1 MPRVNVTGIGVIDFP
16 DDMTQDQIA
25 NAIETE
31 LPTYLETKRKQDEEP
46 VVPDLSMG
54 EAFKRSVVRGG
65 KQISSAFGDVIPA
78 IGASALGFDEYAKR
92 QMEEAAGTQE
102 EIARKY
108 AAGVPSY
115 KNVKDIGSG
124 AQYLVESVGEQLPQ
138 LATAIVPGGVGAM
151 IGRRAAVGAAEAA
164 GLGLKETA
172 ATIAARQNLGQNVGV
187 YLGSYSQVAPEVFQ
201 NIYNETGQ
209 LEPGVS
215 LLFSSVGAALDSAFP
230 SYLMNKI
237 TTPTK
242 IGIVEK
248 LLEKSGM
255 EPGIIRKALASLP
268 ESVALEGLTEGTQE
282 AISMKAENFI
292 DQNKGLFDSKGWER
306 ILESTIKGAVAGGA
320 FGTATGAIEGIKDR
334 VAQPQPSTEEPAPGT
349 DLGTTGLP
357 PTTPLSPSDTT
368 INKALFVDEDLIN
381 TLGLPSNAGIV
392 RRIKDLEI
400 NQENASKI
408 QTELSKYQGDDAV
421 KQNINKLLARPE
433 FEGVQIGKQPR
444 GTKTTGLGSNIPVS
458 AGSAQTTPT
467 TQTTITDGTG
477 NVGAGVDATELARR
491 AKGSA
496 AAKADTLGVMSEA
509 DQLRNQAATIQKEL
523 DSQSTLPEIIKQSMR
538 DQIASLQKQATEAE
552 SRKEEL
558 LKPLQKTATKQTK
571 YDYSAVSPIIE
582 QAYNDGVITPENY
595 NAAKQMMA
603 NNIHPPEML
612 IGMVENARKQQ
623 EAGVTGTGK
632 KVLPANQQKAANVW
646 NSVSNRIKFN
656 DLVPEDQATIVDA
669 HNNNRLDR
677 DLVDEI
683 VEGGGYLDDSYNR
696 ISRNET
702 TGESFKDSSFDERE
716 ILDIH
721 DILSNSS
728 TLGKALKSIKQQ
740 HYSNLSRPYQRLI
753 DKLLT
758 VKKALNTKL
767 YHTATMSH
775 RETTKESII
784 PGVYSRIDHDIQTF
798 KEAGLKT
805 LLHEAVHAAV
815 ITETA
820 NHIVSVRKRDAQG
833 NIVLDENGEEIWNHR
848 IINDSALGKQL
859 LSILNNA
866 REAAKKEGIF
876 KYYGI
881 TNVDEMLAEAFT
893 DPMFQVFLSNQPG
906 VTSPKTT
913 LWQDF
918 LNAIRGMLRI
928 QDSQKTMLED
938 IVTLSAPLFKGKQN
952 ALDRTMDKLT
962 GRDQEY
968 YNVVNLGGVDPAG
981 ARKLIN
987 SVGETV
993 KNLPAYNST
1002 IAKEVRNVTSTLP
1015 DKLRGL
1021 AISFMSLPQKA
1032 ELYGKNL
1039 PALNGLLKALELR
1052 GSTMERLHKE
1062 VEDLTYK
1069 GIKIIQ
1075 DKKYNPQIIAKFN
1088 RIGTE
1093 LSARKIDPRKD
1104 SKQENWDEELVRA
1117 WNSLPA
1123 PLRELGEEYADKYE
1137 KYRNDMIDMIEQLSG
1152 ADLAAQM
1159 RKRFE
1164 KEKISFYFPL
1174 RRKGNYRLAFYD
1186 KDGIEETVQ
1195 HFETPAELEAAKQKA
1210 DKANATDIRTSMIG
1224 REINYKDT
1232 PPLGFVKTVI
1242 DKLGESIE
1250 DSPEKDTLIND
1261 VYKMY
1266 LDLFP
1271 DDSIRQQMK
1280 KREGV
1285 PGYIEDIVG
1294 GFADTGSRLATQ
1306 LANLEHRPKLDALY
1320 KELDEQKRAFI
1331 NNNPDIKE
1339 NAAITQVVQDMVNQK
1354 KFVDNPVPDSW
1365 SAQLS
1370 WVSYIWNIA
1379 GNISSAVINL
1389 TQVPMVV
1396 MPMLGGE
1403 YTWNEAF
1410 DALSAAY
1417 KMYFKGNLFNDNN
1430 RNFLPDHTFGANLKP
1445 SDKHYKLYHAA
1456 LNRSIIRRGIGY
1468 ELNELRRKSTD
1479 DYTGTKSKIYTG
1491 LGWMFQNS
1499 ERMNREVT
1507 LIAAYDLALKKHKG
1521 NVDAAIEDAI
1531 KLTTRAHSHTLT
1543 EAGPKMFQN
1552 GLGKVAFTFKRFAQA
1567 QIYNIARLFYV
1578 ATKDLSAQERATARR
1593 QLFGIMGMTY
1603 MFSGLQ
1609 GLPLYGALNML
1620 STAIAGMFGDD
1631 DEPYDFDEE
1640 IRAAF
1645 GDLGY
1650 KGPLNQILNVDIA
1663 ARTGFNGMVFHDDPR
1678 RLAEVGFGP
1687 YFIEHF
1693 FGPAYQTIAVN
1704 PVRAAKLWDEGQT
1717 ERALETLM
1725 PSVTK
1730 NMMKSFRFATE
1741 GATTTNGIKIIDD
1754 PGAYNNLM
1762 QIFGF
1767 TNADLSEAYT
1777 RASSMKQAEEKILKR
1792 RTQLLDLH
1800 YLAKINGDDDML
1812 DKIDEDISKYNSKV
1826 PVGIKIT
1833 RDTISRSNR
1842 GHKEREKQS
1851 RDGIV
1856 ISKKLKDDIVEKY
1869 GD

>member
-1 MPRVNVTGIGVIDFP
+1 MPRVNIEGVGPVDFP

-25 NAIETE
+25 NAIESE
-31 LPTYLETKRKQDEEP
+31 LPTYLETKRKQAEEP
-46 VVPDLSMG
+46 VLPDLSMG

-65 KQISSAFGDVIPA
+65 KQVSSAFGDVIPA
-78 IGASALGFDEYAKR
+78 MIGSAVGADEFAKR

-124 AQYLVESVGEQLPQ
+124 AQYLVESVGEQIPNI
-138 LATAIVPGGVGAM
+138 ATALVPGGVGAM
-151 IGRRAAVGAAEAA
+151 IGRRAGLSAAQAA
-164 GLGLKETA
+164 GLGLEETVAATA
-172 ATIAARQNLGQNVGV
+172 AKQNLGQNLGV
-187 YLGSYSQVAPEVFQ
+187 YLGSFSQNAPEVFQ

-237 TTPTK
+237 TKPAK

-255 EPGIIRKALASLP
+255 EPGMIRKAVASLP
-268 ESVALEGLTEGTQE
+268 ESVALEGLTEGAQE
-282 AISMKAENFI
+282 AISMQAENFI
-292 DQNKGLFDSKGWER
+292 DQNKGLFDSKGWDR
-306 ILESTIKGAVAGGA
+306 ILESSIKGAVAGGA
-320 FGTATGAIEGIKDR
+320 FGTTAGAIEGIKDR

-357 PTTPLSPSDTT
+357 PTTPLSPSDTA

-381 TLGLPSNAGIV
+381 TLGLPTNAGIV
-392 RRIKDLEI
+392 KRIKDLEI
-400 NQENASKI
+400 NQENAPTI
-408 QTELSKYQGDDAV
+408 QTELSKYQGDDVV
-421 KQNINKLLARPE
+421 KQNIDKLLARPE
-433 FEGVQIGKQPR
+433 FEGVQIGQQPR
-444 GTKTTGLGSNIPVS
+444 GTKTTGPGSNIPLPP
-458 AGSAQTTPT
+458 GPTQTTPT
-467 TQTTITDGTG
+467 AQTTVADGTG
-477 NVGAGVDATELARR
+477 IAGAGVDATELIRR
-491 AKGSA
+491 AEGSPTTQT
-496 AAKADTLGVMSEA
+496 DTLG
-509 DQLRNQAATIQKEL
+509 QQKPI
-523 DSQSTLPEIIKQSMR
+523 T
-538 DQIASLQKQATEAE
+538 
-552 SRKEEL
+552 
-558 LKPLQKTATKQTK
+558 

-646 NSVSNRIKFN
+646 NSVSNRVKFD

-669 HNNNRLDR
+669 HNNNRVDR

-683 VEGGGYLDDSYNR
+683 VEGGGYLDDSYSR
-696 ISRNET
+696 VSRNQA
-702 TGESFKDSSFDERE
+702 TGETFKDTKFDERE
-716 ILDIH
+716 ILDVH

-728 TLGKALKSIKQQ
+728 TLGKALKGIKQQ
-740 HYSNLSRPYQRLI
+740 HYSSLPKPYQRLI
-753 DKLLT
+753 DRLLT

-784 PGVYSRIDHDIQTF
+784 PGFYNRVDHDIQTF

-833 NIVLDENGEEIWNHR
+833 KIVLDESGEEVWNHR

-893 DPMFQVFLSNQPG
+893 DPMFQLFLSKQPG

-918 LNAIRGMLRI
+918 LNAIRGILKI

-968 YNVVNLGGVDPAG
+968 YNVVSIGGVDPSG

-987 SVGETV
+987 SVGDTV
-993 KNLPAYNST
+993 KNLPGYNST
-1002 IAKEVRNVTSTLP
+1002 IAQEVRNATSTLP
-1015 DKLRGL
+1015 DKMRGL
-1021 AISFMSLPQKA
+1021 ALSFMSLPQKV
-1032 ELYGKNL
+1032 ELYGKKL
-1039 PALNGLLKALELR
+1039 PALGGLLKALELR

-1062 VEDLTYK
+1062 VEDLTTK

-1104 SKQENWDEELVRA
+1104 SKQENWDEELVRG
-1117 WNSLPA
+1117 WNSLPKE
-1123 PLRELGEEYADKYE
+1123 LRELGEEYADKYE
-1137 KYRNDMIDMIEQLSG
+1137 KYRNDMIDMIEKLSG

-1195 HFETPAELEAAKQKA
+1195 HFETPAELEAARQKA
-1210 DKANATDIRTSMIG
+1210 DKASAKDIRTSMIG
-1224 REINYKDT
+1224 REINYQDT

-1250 DSPEKDTLIND
+1250 NSPEKDTLIND
-1261 VYKMY
+1261 IYKMY

-1306 LANLEHRPKLDALY
+1306 LANLEHRPRLDAIY
-1320 KELDEQKRAFI
+1320 KELDEQKRTFI
-1331 NNNPDIKE
+1331 NNNPDVKE
-1339 NAAITQVVQDMVNQK
+1339 NGVITQVVQDMVNQK
-1354 KFVDNPVPDSW
+1354 KFIDNPVPDSW
-1365 SAQLS
+1365 AAQLS
-1370 WVSYIWNIA
+1370 WVSYTWNIA
-1379 GNISSAVINL
+1379 GNISSAIINL
-1389 TQVPMVV
+1389 TQIPMVV

-1403 YTWNEAF
+1403 YTWGEAF
-1410 DALSAAY
+1410 DALSTAY
-1417 KMYFKGNLFNDNN
+1417 KMYFKGGLFNDNN
-1430 RNFLPDHTFGANLKP
+1430 RNYMPDHTFGANLKP
-1445 SDKHYKLYHAA
+1445 GDKHYKLYHAA
-1456 LNRSIIRRGIGY
+1456 LNRSVIRRGIGY
-1468 ELNELRRKSTD
+1468 ELNELRRKSTE
-1479 DYTGTKSKIYTG
+1479 DYTGTKAKINTA
-1491 LGWMFQNS
+1491 LGWVFQNS

-1507 LIAAYDLALKKHKG
+1507 LIAAYDLALKKHRG
-1521 NVDAAIEDAI
+1521 NTDAAIEDAI
-1531 KLTTRAHSHTLT
+1531 RLTTRAHSHALS

-1578 ATKDLSAQERATARR
+1578 ATKDLSAQERAIARK

-1603 MFSGLQ
+1603 MASGLQ

-1640 IRAAF
+1640 VRSAF
-1645 GDLGY
+1645 GALGY
-1650 KGPLNQILNVDIA
+1650 KGPLNQILNIDIA
-1663 ARTGFNGMVFHDDPR
+1663 SRTGFNGMVFHDDPR

-1693 FGPAYQTIAVN
+1693 FGPAYQTLAVN
-1704 PVRAAKLWDEGQT
+1704 PVRAAKLWEEGHT
-1717 ERALETLM
+1717 ERAIETLM

-1741 GATTTNGIKIIDD
+1741 GATTTNGIKVIDD
-1754 PGAYNNLM
+1754 PNAYNNFM
-1762 QIFGF
+1762 QLFGF

-1777 RASSMKQAEEKILKR
+1777 RASSMKKAEEKILKR

-1800 YLAKINGDDDML
+1800 YLAKTNGDDDML
-1812 DKIDEDISKYNSKV
+1812 DKIKDDIYKYNAKV
-1826 PVGIKIT
+1826 PAGIKIT
-1833 RDTISRSNR
+1833 SDTISRSIR
-1842 GHKEREKQS
+1842 GHKEREKQA
-1851 RDGIV
+1851 RDGVV